1 MNTTEHK
8 NIGSHYAQMFFLE
21 TEIES
26 LQRKATQLFHGKD
39 LQNPRKRKMG
49 ADYAQWQA
57 IKEQIAQ
64 HEQTLERIQAET
76 LAMVQATK

>member
-1 MNTTEHK
+1 MNTTEN

-26 LQRKATQLFHGKD
+26 LRLKASQLFHWKD

-49 ADYAQWQA
+49 ADYRQWQA
-57 IKEQIAQ
+57 MREQIAQ
-64 HEQTLERIQAET
+64 HEKTLQRIQAET
-76 LAMVQATK
+76 LAMIESSK